1 MSTSNKKDNKYQ
13 IAVIPGDGI
22 GKEVMEATISVLDEL
37 DVDFDYI
44 YGIAGDE
51 CNEEHGTP
59 LPQETIDIV
68 RDSDACLFGAAGETA
83 ADVIVKIRQEMKM
96 FANLR
101 PVKSYPN
108 TKSLFENVDFMIVR
122 ENTEGLYIADQE
134 EETEDGAIAKRVITR
149 EAEERIIDYAFQY
162 AKDNNRTKVTAVHKA
177 NVLKKT
183 DGLFKEIFYEVSEK
197 YPDIDTE
204 DFYVDATAMYLVTQP
219 QEFQVVVTTNL
230 FGDILSDEGAG
241 LVGGLGLIPSANIGS
256 DGALFEPVHGSAP
269 DIAGQQK
276 ANPIAMMLSAIM
288 MLRYL
293 GENDAADK
301 FDAAI
306 LKVMRKYGINE
317 GELLD
322 VQLMRSSRYAS
333 QLERIISPEGTYP
346 LLGKSLAYRTG
357 IFHLLAQAAL
367 FKILPRNMETSQVR
381 SALTKV
387 LRTQFGGHQ
396 NFDNKGWLTIG
407 LNGCQAEIAEKN
419 INTGSL
425 YGCCAIF
432 LPLGLSFNDSFWV
445 GPFEEWTT
453 LKAWNGNPVE
463 PDQSIDF

>member
-149 EAEERIIDYAFQY
+149 EAEERIINYAFQY

-241 LVGGLGLIPSANIGS
+241 LVGGLGLIPSANIGA

-306 LKVMRKYGINE
+306 LKVLSE
-317 GELLD
+317 GKTLTGD
-322 VQLMRSSRYAS
+322 
-333 QLERIISPEGTYP
+333 
-346 LLGKSLAYRTG
+346 LGGSATTMEV
-357 IFHLLAQAAL
+357 AQAVKNAL
-367 FKILPRNMETSQVR
+367 
-381 SALTKV
+381 
-387 LRTQFGGHQ
+387 
-396 NFDNKGWLTIG
+396 
-407 LNGCQAEIAEKN
+407 
-419 INTGSL
+419 
-425 YGCCAIF
+425 
-432 LPLGLSFNDSFWV
+432 
-445 GPFEEWTT
+445 
-453 LKAWNGNPVE
+453 
-463 PDQSIDF
+463 

>member
-37 DVDFDYI
+37 NIDFDYV

-59 LPQETIDIV
+59 LPQETIDII

-108 TKSLFENVDFMIVR
+108 TKSIFENVDFMIVR
-122 ENTEGLYIADQE
+122 ENTEGLYIANQE
-134 EETEDGAIAKRVITR
+134 EESEDGAIAKRIITR
-149 EAEERIIDYAFQY
+149 EAEERIINYAFQY

-183 DGLFKEIFYEVSEK
+183 DGLFKKIFYEVAEK

-219 QEFQVVVTTNL
+219 QEFQVIVTTNL

-241 LVGGLGLIPSANIGS
+241 LVGGLGLTPSANIGA

-293 GENDAADK
+293 GENEAADK

-306 LKVMRKYGINE
+306 LKVLSE
-317 GELLD
+317 GKTLTGD
-322 VQLMRSSRYAS
+322 
-333 QLERIISPEGTYP
+333 
-346 LLGKSLAYRTG
+346 LGGSATT
-357 IFHLLAQAAL
+357 IEVAQAI
-367 FKILPRNMETSQVR
+367 K
-381 SALTKV
+381 
-387 LRTQFGGHQ
+387 
-396 NFDNKGWLTIG
+396 D
-407 LNGCQAEIAEKN
+407 
-419 INTGSL
+419 SL
-425 YGCCAIF
+425 
-432 LPLGLSFNDSFWV
+432 
-445 GPFEEWTT
+445 
-453 LKAWNGNPVE
+453 
-463 PDQSIDF
+463 

>member
-44 YGIAGDE
+44 YGMAGDE

-197 YPDIDTE
+197 YPNIDTE

-241 LVGGLGLIPSANIGS
+241 LVGGLGLIPSANIGA

-306 LKVMRKYGINE
+306 LKVLSE
-317 GELLD
+317 GKTLTGD
-322 VQLMRSSRYAS
+322 
-333 QLERIISPEGTYP
+333 
-346 LLGKSLAYRTG
+346 LGGSATTMEV
-357 IFHLLAQAAL
+357 AQAVKNAL
-367 FKILPRNMETSQVR
+367 
-381 SALTKV
+381 
-387 LRTQFGGHQ
+387 
-396 NFDNKGWLTIG
+396 
-407 LNGCQAEIAEKN
+407 
-419 INTGSL
+419 
-425 YGCCAIF
+425 
-432 LPLGLSFNDSFWV
+432 
-445 GPFEEWTT
+445 
-453 LKAWNGNPVE
+453 
-463 PDQSIDF
+463 